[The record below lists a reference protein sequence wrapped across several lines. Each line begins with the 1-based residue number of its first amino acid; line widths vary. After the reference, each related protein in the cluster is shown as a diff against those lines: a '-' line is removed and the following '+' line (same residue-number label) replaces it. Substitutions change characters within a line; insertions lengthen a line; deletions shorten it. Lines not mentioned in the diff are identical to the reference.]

1 MIICLL
7 VLIVSILVIEII
19 NSYLSVVIIERLNN
33 IERQERV
40 LKERVAAVYK
50 VVDSWEDD
58 LK

>member
-7 VLIVSILVIEII
+7 VLIVSVLVIEII

-33 IERQERV
+33 VERQERV
-40 LKERVAAVYK
+40 LKERLAAVYK